1 MIEQLAQLIPILIKS
16 IGKDKPNPNDWQGWN
31 ALDVQIGAPQGT
43 NAINWVIN
51 DGDSIQNEAL
61 NILQYI
67 KANGED
73 KVIGFNSHFNR
84 TITMDDVAD
93 KLRRG
98 GYVSE
103 ANKLQAEY
111 KKKILVVAQANAK
124 KNTNTSYKN
133 TSAAPK
139 KGLSTTT
146 KVIIGSVLLLTA
158 IGVTIYLIKRKK

>member
-1 MIEQLAQLIPILIKS
+1 MVEQLAQLIPVLIKQ
-16 IGKDKPNPNDWQGWN
+16 IGKNKPNPNDWQGWN

-43 NAINWVIN
+43 NCINWVIN

-73 KVIGFNSHFNR
+73 KVIGYNSHFNR

-103 ANKLQAEY
+103 ANQLQAEY
-111 KKKILVVAQANAK
+111 KKKVLAIAQANAK
-124 KNTNTSYKN
+124 KNTSSANPTGTSP
-133 TSAAPK
+133 T
-139 KGLSTTT
+139 GLSTTT

-158 IGVTIYLIKRKK
+158 IGVTIYIIKRKK